1 MSGAPTLYLDDL
13 KPGMVLPLGSVRVT
27 REEILEFAR
36 RYDPQPIHLDEEAA
50 RASIYGGLISSGWL
64 TVSLGMRRIVD
75 GFLLHAAS
83 LGAPGCDEVV
93 RDGESGIL
101 TKGDPASLAEAAIGL
116 LLDDQRRTAMAAR
129 ARQIA
134 EREFGVERQLTR
146 TLEVYAEAQRIRG

>member
-83 LGAPGCDEVV
+83 LGAPGCDEVRWLRPV
-93 RDGESGIL
+93 RPGDTLTYRAEILEVTPSRTKPDRGIARVRYEAVNQDGEPVLRMTGL
-101 TKGDPASLAEAAIGL
+101 QLLA
-116 LLDDQRRTAMAAR
+116 RRP
-129 ARQIA
+129 
-134 EREFGVERQLTR
+134 
-146 TLEVYAEAQRIRG
+146 